1 MGYYDLMY
9 FVLEYARKHT
19 TPKTGEIVEAYVFPG
34 DGPYIR
40 NVPEDKYLALAEEL
54 VRRY

>member
-19 TPKTGEIVEAYVFPG
+19 TPRTGEIIKAYARPCDPFV
-34 DGPYIR
+34 R
-40 NVPEDKYLALAEEL
+40 NVPESAYLSLAEEL

>member
-19 TPKTGEIVEAYVFPG
+19 TPKTGEIIEAYVFPG